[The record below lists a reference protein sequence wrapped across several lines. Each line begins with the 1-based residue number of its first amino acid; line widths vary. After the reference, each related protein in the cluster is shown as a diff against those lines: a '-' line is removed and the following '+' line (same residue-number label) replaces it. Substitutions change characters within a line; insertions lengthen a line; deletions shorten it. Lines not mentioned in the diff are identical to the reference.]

1 MFADRLRYLEIEL
14 SPWLFRAI
22 EACEVLPISRSYF
35 RLRRPLD
42 RRIYELARKHCGQ
55 QNHWRVSIEVLQKK
69 SGSYS
74 PAKKFAFYIR
84 HLTAMKRA
92 IAHPWAAFSSGSSFW
107 LFTGTVSVA
116 RSRLIKSPVL
126 QVNSYTEDGVLIDA
140 GLWSA
145 GCDGQWHRLDTSE
158 VLRMQDNDR

>member
-1 MFADRLRYLEIEL
+1 MDDPWLDQIQQPVQAERLLEI
-14 SPWLFRAI
+14 
-22 EACEVLPISRSYF
+22 
-35 RLRRPLD
+35 
-42 RRIYELARKHCGQ
+42 LARHTGLLPAGAR
-55 QNHWRVSIEVLQKK
+55 RVRKQEALPRALQ
-69 SGSYS
+69 
-74 PAKKFAFYIR
+74 AVV
-84 HLTAMKRA
+84 KRA